1 MKEGDIIS
9 GSTYGNIFKISTW
22 GESHGKA
29 IGVVIDGC
37 PAGVC
42 ICETDIQKELNKR
55 KPNKSKYSTK
65 RNEDDNVVIMS
76 GVFDGKTT
84 GTPISLM
91 VFNND
96 HISKDYDNIKDIYR
110 PSHADFTY
118 DKKYGF
124 RDYRGGGRA
133 SGRETIGRVC
143 AGAIAKKILLD
154 LGINI
159 LAYTSSV
166 GDIKLKNID
175 LSYIDK
181 NPLKIPCEKTAKKA
195 MEYLDILIEE
205 QNSIGGTAYCEISG
219 LKAGIGEP
227 VFEKLDAML
236 SMAIMSIGATKGV
249 EFGLGFLASEKK
261 ASEYNDCFYSVDNK
275 VYKKTNNSGGIL
287 GGISDGSKITM
298 NIAFKPTPSISI
310 PQDTINTSL
319 ENKNITIK
327 GRHDPF
333 IVPRAIPIIEAMVAI
348 TLLDYILI
356 NLTKKIDCIKYSY
369 FNF

>member
-1 MKEGDIIS
+1 MS
-9 GSTYGNIFKISTW
+9 GSIYGNIFKISTW

-37 PAGVC
+37 PSGVY
-42 ICETDIQKELNKR
+42 ICEEDIQKELDKR
-55 KPNKSKYSTK
+55 KPNINKYSTK
-65 RNEDDNVVIMS
+65 REEEDKVIIMS
-76 GVFDGKTT
+76 GVFEGKTT
-84 GTPISLM
+84 GTPISLII
-91 VFNND
+91 FNKD
-96 HISKDYDNIKDIYR
+96 YISKDYDNIKDIYR
-110 PSHADFTY
+110 PSHSDFTY

-143 AGAIAKKILLD
+143 AGAIAKKVLKD

-166 GDIKLKNID
+166 GKIKLKNID
-175 LSYIDK
+175 FSYI
-181 NPLKIPCEKTAKKA
+181 NESPLKIPSKETTKEA
-195 MEYLDILIEE
+195 MIFLDNIIKEN
-205 QNSIGGTAYCEISG
+205 NSIGGTARCEISG

-227 VFEKLDAML
+227 VFQKLDAIL
-236 SMAIMSIGATKGV
+236 SMAIMSIGATKGI

-261 ASEYNDCFYSVDNK
+261 ATEYNDCFYVKNNTVSK
-275 VYKKTNNSGGIL
+275 ATNNSGGVL
-287 GGISDGSKITM
+287 GGLSDGDKILI
-298 NIAFKPTPSISI
+298 NVAFKPTPSISI
-310 PQDTINTSL
+310 PQNTINTSL
-319 ENKNITIK
+319 KNETIKIK

-356 NLTKKIDCIKYSY
+356 NMTKKIDCVKYSY
-369 FNF
+369 LNF